1 MAPEVIRQAGYD
13 AKADLWSLGIVRHI
27 SEVGNLAL
35 TDALADGN

>member
-13 AKADLWSLGIVRHI
+13 AKADLWSLGIVRQI
-27 SEVGNLAL
+27 SQAAAPAM